1 MDVSRAV
8 LAGSGPR
15 EPDGPQVA
23 ALVTGWVKTEGVPVP
38 AGHFPV
44 FSAQGRCWA
53 VSGEGA
59 SGGTTELQPWGGPG
73 WGACRGLGAGLG
85 GDRGQEGSIQVKTQN
100 EEASL
105 PRREPGATAGS
116 TEEGERPGARP
127 SVRACVCF
135 KGAGLGEAESWDGS
149 CLLWCSSDGSASPLF
164 LPHLCCGR
172 GGFAPGARPRLLPP
186 HTSHR
191 AGRSCHPVPTSWILA
206 ATPFSEKASASEGR
220 RPAPPPLIRPFAP
233 MLLTE
238 VTAPSLPQD
247 PPGLHPA
254 TPSISPRLACAKAS
268 AAA

>member
-135 KGAGLGEAESWDGS
+135 KGAGLGEAESWMAAACSGAVATGVPARFS
-149 CLLWCSSDGSASPLF
+149 CRTSAAGEAGLPQGPGPASP
-164 LPHLCCGR
+164 
-172 GGFAPGARPRLLPP
+172 PP